1 LGEEKI
7 PPIGKNQVER
17 PKAWKILKHRTDP
30 DCDWLTIDAGY
41 VKIHQQA
48 PKAAITA
55 SGS

>member
-17 PKAWKILKHRTDP
+17 PKA
-30 DCDWLTIDAGY
+30 WLTIDAGY